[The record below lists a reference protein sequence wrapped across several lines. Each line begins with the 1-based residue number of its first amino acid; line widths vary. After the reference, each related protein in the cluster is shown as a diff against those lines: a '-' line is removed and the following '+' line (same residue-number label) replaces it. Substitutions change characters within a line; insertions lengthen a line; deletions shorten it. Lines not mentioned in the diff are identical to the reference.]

1 MGILAVTVVS
11 LIASACD
18 SDDPAGQAASASG
31 STIGVREYEFEP
43 GTITVRGGDTVTW
56 VWDGRATHNVVG
68 EGFRSADQSSGVFRH
83 SFQQPGTYPYGC
95 TIHPGMNGSVIV
107 QEESP

>member
-1 MGILAVTVVS
+1 MGILALTVVS

-18 SDDPAGQAASASG
+18 SDDPAGQAASAGG
-31 STIGVREYEFEP
+31 STIGIRDYEFEP
-43 GTITVRGGDTVTW
+43 GTITVGVGDTVTF
-56 VWDGRATHNVVG
+56 GMAGLRTTSSATGSGPPIRA
-68 EGFRSADQSSGVFRH
+68 RASSATASSSR
-83 SFQQPGTYPYGC
+83 GTYPYGC